1 MKILALDL
9 SLTATGWAITPD
21 HFGTER
27 AAGTF
32 TGVER
37 LAEYKQWLRRMLL
50 PGFDLAVIE
59 GDAYGR
65 HNKAHQIG
73 ELGGIIRLTLH
84 EENVPFIEVPPAV
97 LKKYATG
104 KGTAPKPDLRMELYK
119 RSGLDVA
126 DDNTVDAL
134 WLLAIGRELAG
145 NPLWDMP
152 KANVDALSKLQQP
165 KGVSGLD

>member
-1 MKILALDL
+1 
-9 SLTATGWAITPD
+9 
-21 HFGTER
+21 
-27 AAGTF
+27 
-32 TGVER
+32 
-37 LAEYKQWLRRMLL
+37 QWLRRMLL

-59 GDAYGR
+59 GYAYGR

-126 DDNTVDAL
+126 DDNAVDAL
-134 WLLAIGRELAG
+134 WLLAVARELAG
-145 NPLWDMP
+145 DPLREMP
-152 KANVDALSKLQQP
+152 KANRDVLGKLS
-165 KGVSGLD
+165 GVVAKEQKRLVWIAS